1 MRSRNFF
8 AERKFPT
15 FLELIW
21 NGLHDTTIIMLIVC
35 ALIGLVLNMTVAEEH
50 AGVPGWVEPLAILV
64 TVSIVLLV
72 SASIDK
78 QKEMLFSSLNKQ
90 LEKTNKRQVVR
101 NGVMVE
107 VTDRE
112 IVVGDLVVF
121 NNVLQ
126 SNIPADG
133 LFVSGAGVKMDQGA
147 LTGEPEPVA
156 KGLLY
161 QGEKS
166 NPLMFSGTEV
176 KSGSGRMLV
185 VAVGGLSFSGKIR
198 AQVYDE
204 SADDEPSPLF
214 KKLDKL
220 AMDIGKVGLVVAGVC
235 LTCMCVIGFGVRG
248 LRFQDEALDYL
259 VTAITI
265 LVVAVPEGLPLAV
278 TLSLAFSSFQ
288 MSTENNLVKHLD
300 ACETMGSATT
310 ICSDKTGTLTQN
322 RMTVKGCWTH
332 EAGLVRSSAASEKLG
347 DAVKAAYAR
356 AATTI
361 DDGGLDCRKRLEPAP
376 KEGVAVSVEGSNS
389 SSVNL
394 KAALDPLGL
403 GICVN
408 SMDESSFTI
417 HATSGVVKFMGQP
430 TECALLKFAHDLG
443 YDFNEVRATLTVK

>member
-1 MRSRNFF
+1 MPCNCFAYSNFF
-8 AERKFPT
+8 AEQKFPS

-21 NGLHDTTIIMLIVC
+21 NGLHDTTIIMLVVC
-35 ALIGLVLNMTVAEEH
+35 ALIGLILNLAVPEEH
-50 AGVPGWVEPLAILV
+50 AGVPGWVEPVAILV

-90 LEKTNKRQVVR
+90 LEKTNKRQVIR

-112 IVVGDLVVF
+112 IAVGDLVVF

-147 LTGEPEPVA
+147 LTGEPEPVS
-156 KGLLY
+156 KGIEY
-161 QGEKS
+161 EGESS

-176 KSGSGRMLV
+176 KSGSGRMIV

-198 AQVYDE
+198 AQVYEDGAE
-204 SADDEPSPLF
+204 EEPSPLF

-220 AMDIGKVGLVVAGVC
+220 AMDIGKMGLVVAAVC
-235 LTCMCVIGFGVRG
+235 LICMCVIGFGVKG
-248 LRFQDEALDYL
+248 LLFQDEALDYL

-322 RMTVKGCWTH
+322 RMTVKGCWTP
-332 EAGLVRSSAASEKLG
+332 AVGLVRCATASSKLG
-347 DAVKAAYAR
+347 DAVKAAYVKPAG
-356 AATTI
+356 AAAAAKADETT
-361 DDGGLDCRKRLEPAP
+361 AV
-376 KEGVAVSVEGSNS
+376 GVPVEGETPAN
-389 SSVNL
+389 
-394 KAALDPLGL
+394 KQALDPLGL
-403 GICVN
+403 GICIN
-408 SMDESSFTI
+408 SMDESSFSI
-417 HATSGVVKFMGQP
+417 DKATGEAKFMGQP
-430 TECALLKFAHDLG
+430 TECALLKFAYDLG
-443 YDFNEVRATLTVK
+443 YDFNEVLD

>member
-1 MRSRNFF
+1 M
-8 AERKFPT
+8 
-15 FLELIW
+15 
-21 NGLHDTTIIMLIVC
+21 HDTTIIMLVVC
-35 ALIGLVLNMTVAEEH
+35 AFIGLILNMTVAEEH
-50 AGVPGWVEPLAILV
+50 AGVPGWVEPVAILV

-90 LEKTNKRQVVR
+90 LEKTNKRQVIR

-156 KGLLY
+156 KGIEY
-161 QGEKS
+161 EGESS

-176 KSGSGRMLV
+176 KSGSGRMVV

-198 AQVYDE
+198 AQVYEDGAE
-204 SADDEPSPLF
+204 EEPSPLF

-220 AMDIGKVGLVVAGVC
+220 AMDIGKMGLVVAAVC
-235 LTCMCVIGFGVRG
+235 LICMCVIGFGVKG

-288 MSTENNLVKHLD
+288 MSNENNLVKHLD

-322 RMTVKGCWTH
+322 RMTVKGCWTPA
-332 EAGLVRSSAASEKLG
+332 AGLVRCATAASKLG
-347 DAVKAAYAR
+347 DAVQAAYAKP
-356 AATTI
+356 AAGAAAAAKS
-361 DDGGLDCRKRLEPAP
+361 DESAAV
-376 KEGVAVSVEGSNS
+376 GVPVEGEGS
-389 SSVNL
+389 SSGASLPAN
-394 KAALDPLGL
+394 KQALDPLGL
-403 GICVN
+403 GICIN
-408 SMDESSFTI
+408 SMDESSFAI
-417 HATSGVVKFMGQP
+417 DAATGETKFMGQP
-430 TECALLKFAHDLG
+430 TECALLKFAYDLG
-443 YDFNEVRATLTVK
+443 YDFNKVRVISSCSL